1 LSLGYAALSFFPL
14 HIGDRPIV
22 REILSIVG
30 KGPGGKF
37 RKSRN
42 STESQEDR
50 IAADGAVMLAA
61 IADMAV
67 ARDVTETL
75 RGELE
80 RQAPAVV
87 DAAAVEELSTPC
99 AQALAA
105 AAASF
110 ADANIS
116 LAFRRPSDAF
126 ITAFNR
132 VGLYAAMMR
141 WSFVE

>member
-1 LSLGYAALSFFPL
+1 MR
-14 HIGDRPIV
+14 IGDLPIV

-30 KGPGGKF
+30 KGPGGKS

-42 STESQEDR
+42 SAESQEDH
-50 IAADGAVMLAA
+50 IAGDGAIVLAA
-61 IADMAV
+61 VADMAV
-67 ARDVTETL
+67 ACEVTEAL
-75 RGELE
+75 HGALE
-80 RQAPAVV
+80 RQAPVVV

-110 ADANIS
+110 AGANIA
-116 LAFRRPSDAF
+116 LAFRQPSDAF
-126 ITAFNR
+126 IAAFSR